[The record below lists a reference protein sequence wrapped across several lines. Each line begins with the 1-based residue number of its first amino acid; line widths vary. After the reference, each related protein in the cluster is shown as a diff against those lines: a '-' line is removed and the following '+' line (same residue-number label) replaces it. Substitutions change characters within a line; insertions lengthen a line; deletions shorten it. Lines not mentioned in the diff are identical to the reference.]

1 MKLVYKGFDRD
12 GAACAGVIEANTIN
26 DGTELLRKKGT
37 FVTTIHEEGE
47 QGKDLKKVM
56 KRLPFGRNTSN
67 LVLSFTRNMFVL
79 LSAGATVTDALESC
93 ERQARDDTWKRTVSD
108 IRERVERGQPL
119 SESMRQHKK
128 YFDPVV
134 ISLVHAGEATGR
146 LKDMMGRISKLI
158 HKQVQLRRSIV
169 SAAIYPMLL
178 VVVCVTVLILML
190 LLVIP
195 RFDSLFKSL
204 RVTLPPS
211 TTFVMWLSETA
222 RTHFFILVGT
232 IITCVV
238 TVSLWYRTQNAK
250 RTIQTLAV
258 HVPILGRV
266 VRHVST
272 ARLARVLGV
281 LVQNKIPINEATQL
295 VKASFGNYHYR
306 ALLDKATEAVTQGD
320 PLSDAF
326 CKSRLV
332 NESFCEAVRSGETA
346 GELGPSLL
354 SVADILDE
362 ESDAQVRSV
371 TSVLEPLILIAMG
384 ILVGSM
390 AMSLFLPLFDM
401 TRMV

>member
-1 MKLVYKGFDRD
+1 
-12 GAACAGVIEANTIN
+12 
-26 DGTELLRKKGT
+26 
-37 FVTTIHEEGE
+37 
-47 QGKDLKKVM
+47 
-56 KRLPFGRNTSN
+56 
-67 LVLSFTRNMFVL
+67 
-79 LSAGATVTDALESC
+79 
-93 ERQARDDTWKRTVSD
+93 
-108 IRERVERGQPL
+108 
-119 SESMRQHKK
+119 
-128 YFDPVV
+128 
-134 ISLVHAGEATGR
+134 
-146 LKDMMGRISKLI
+146 
-158 HKQVQLRRSIV
+158 
-169 SAAIYPMLL
+169 MLL

-326 CKSRLV
+326 ARAGLSMNHSVKRCDRVKPQASSVLRCSALQTSLMKRVMRRCVQSRL
-332 NESFCEAVRSGETA
+332 F
-346 GELGPSLL
+346 L
-354 SVADILDE
+354 S
-362 ESDAQVRSV
+362 R
-371 TSVLEPLILIAMG
+371 
-384 ILVGSM
+384 
-390 AMSLFLPLFDM
+390 
-401 TRMV
+401 